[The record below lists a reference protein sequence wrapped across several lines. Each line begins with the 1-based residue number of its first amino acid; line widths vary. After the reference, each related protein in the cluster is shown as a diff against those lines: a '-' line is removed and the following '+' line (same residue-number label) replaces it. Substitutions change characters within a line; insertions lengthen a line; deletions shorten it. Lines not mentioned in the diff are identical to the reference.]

1 VSCAQCARCFSIYMR
16 CFWLHRLNAP
26 LSRALALTTVC
37 HVILHRCMLLWPDLH
52 VSRKARR
59 SAHKYTLTVNRS
71 FDEVLAGINKQ
82 HGDNWFFKPIKEI
95 LRLLNVQHPTSPA
108 WSMTWEL
115 WEGDMLVAGEAGLV
129 VGACYVSLSGFY
141 TRDGAGTVQIAA
153 MAKALESA
161 GFGLLDFG
169 QVSLSLCCTITINAH
184 GTCCFRCLFSLC
196 IEPAFDIPI

>member
-1 VSCAQCARCFSIYMR
+1 
-16 CFWLHRLNAP
+16 
-26 LSRALALTTVC
+26 
-37 HVILHRCMLLWPDLH
+37 
-52 VSRKARR
+52 
-59 SAHKYTLTVNRS
+59 VNRS

-108 WSMTWEL
+108 RSMTWEL
-115 WEGDMLVAGEAGLV
+115 WEGDVLVAGEAGLV

-169 QVSLSLCCTITINAH
+169 QVSLSLCCTITIIAH